1 MLGTKEEIT
10 WCPGCTNFGIL
21 SAVKQAVGELIKEK
35 KLKQKEVV
43 TVTGIGCHAKIY
55 DYLNL
60 SGFYSIHGRV
70 LPTALGIKVGNPKL
84 TVIGFGGDGDTYAE
98 GTSHFIHACRYNVDM
113 TMIVHNNQVF
123 ALTTGQ
129 ATPTTE
135 EGFKGKSTPLG
146 VFEKPLNPIALALLS
161 GATFVARGYALYVDH
176 LKKLVKEG
184 IKHKGFAL
192 IDVLQPCITFHDIR
206 DWLEKRMYK
215 LEEKRHDPRDF
226 EKAMKRAL
234 EWDYNLEKG
243 DRIPI
248 GIFYRTREKTYE
260 EHWPQLRAWYKYERK
275 IRVKEVLKEFL

>member
-21 SAVKQAVGELIKEK
+21 NAVKRAVGELIKEK
-35 KLKQKEVV
+35 KLRQREVV

-70 LPTALGIKVGNPKL
+70 LPTALGIKVGNPRL

-98 GTSHFIHACRYNVDM
+98 GISHFIHACRYNVDM

-176 LKKLVKEG
+176 LKRLIKEG
-184 IKHKGFAL
+184 IKHKGYAL

-215 LEEKRHDPRDF
+215 LEKKGHDPRSF
-226 EKAMKRAL
+226 EKAMRKAL
-234 EWDYNLEKG
+234 EWDYNLERG
-243 DRIPI
+243 DKVPI
-248 GIFYRTREKTYE
+248 GVFYRAREKTYE

-275 IRVKEVLKEFL
+275 IRVREVLKEFL

>member
-1 MLGTKEEIT
+1 
-10 WCPGCTNFGIL
+10 
-21 SAVKQAVGELIKEK
+21 
-35 KLKQKEVV
+35 
-43 TVTGIGCHAKIY
+43 
-55 DYLNL
+55 L

-70 LPTALGIKVGNPKL
+70 LPTALGIKVGNPRL

-98 GTSHFIHACRYNVDM
+98 GISHFIHACRYNVDM

-146 VFEKPLNPIALALLS
+146 VFEKPLNPIVLALLS

-176 LKKLVKEG
+176 LKKLIKEG

-215 LEEKRHDPRDF
+215 LEKKGHDPKSF

-234 EWDYNLEKG
+234 EWDYNLERGNKV
-243 DRIPI
+243 PI
-248 GIFYRTREKTYE
+248 GIFYRAREKTYE

-275 IRVKEVLKEFL
+275 IRVREVLKEFL